1 MNQEKQPSPELF
13 LNAVMA
19 YRDSAAVKGAVDL
32 DVALENAQEA
42 GLGYQALHTR

>member
-19 YRDSAAVKGAVDL
+19 YRDSAAVKGAVEL
-32 DVALENAQEA
+32 DVFSTLAPGA
-42 GLGYQALHTR
+42 